1 MYLISVTPKKSWE
14 SHVDVFFVGAEFFL
28 LRKKP
33 SLGGKFFPVA
43 TARATGD
50 THPKDTMHLSKLE
63 KCCGEWRLAEIK
75 GNTCNSNKVEA
86 KTPGPEFKRASKESW
101 QRCFFSTRWNIEFA
115 KIMQSHDP
123 LHEISMKLFTQNT
136 WNRDKSGLF
145 QLFPIPKRPCWPG
158 KKVLYRGHRVPESHL
173 QHFHRIAFQQW
184 MEGTWLHRSVN
195 SQPFSRLQSAEKIQ
209 KSKIIISVS
218 ATAQKLFGLQNHL
231 Q

>member
-1 MYLISVTPKKSWE
+1 MYDQQHHSTTSILPVHLFYRTPLMMYLISVTPKKSWE

-101 QRCFFSTRWNIEFA
+101 QRCFFFNEMEHWIRKNHAKSWST
-115 KIMQSHDP
+115 
-123 LHEISMKLFTQNT
+123 T
-136 WNRDKSGLF
+136 WNFYEIIHPKYLKSG
-145 QLFPIPKRPCWPG
+145 
-158 KKVLYRGHRVPESHL
+158 
-173 QHFHRIAFQQW
+173 
-184 MEGTWLHRSVN
+184 
-195 SQPFSRLQSAEKIQ
+195 
-209 KSKIIISVS
+209 
-218 ATAQKLFGLQNHL
+218 
-231 Q
+231 